1 MQHGIFCLRSSAS
14 VELTKVLKVK
24 EFENLRADWVDGQ
37 IKYKVKN
44 GIKVMIE
51 SRQLT
56 ALSNIKEPLISP
68 L

>member
-1 MQHGIFCLRSSAS
+1 M
-14 VELTKVLKVK
+14 ELMKVPKVK
-24 EFENLRADWVDGQ
+24 EFEGLRGDWVDGQ
-37 IKYKVKN
+37 IKYEVKN

-56 ALSNIKEPLISP
+56 APSNIKEPLISH

>member
-1 MQHGIFCLRSSAS
+1 MRSTAS
-14 VELTKVLKVK
+14 VELPKVLKVK
-24 EFENLRADWVDGQ
+24 VLENLRGDWVDGW

-44 GIKVMIE
+44 GIKVMVE

-56 ALSNIKEPLISP
+56 VLSNIKESLISH

>member
-1 MQHGIFCLRSSAS
+1 M
-14 VELTKVLKVK
+14 ELPKVLKVK
-24 EFENLRADWVDGQ
+24 VLENLRGDWVDGW

-44 GIKVMIE
+44 GIKVMVE

-56 ALSNIKEPLISP
+56 VLSNIKESLISH